1 MSSELLLY
9 LLPYLSQASHIGGA
23 LSLTLE
29 EAGCVIGKL
38 ETSNEETGQHERAR
52 LTPK

>member
-1 MSSELLLY
+1 MSIELLLY

-29 EAGCVIGKL
+29 EAGCVIEKL
-38 ETSNEETGQHERAR
+38 KVRNF
-52 LTPK
+52 